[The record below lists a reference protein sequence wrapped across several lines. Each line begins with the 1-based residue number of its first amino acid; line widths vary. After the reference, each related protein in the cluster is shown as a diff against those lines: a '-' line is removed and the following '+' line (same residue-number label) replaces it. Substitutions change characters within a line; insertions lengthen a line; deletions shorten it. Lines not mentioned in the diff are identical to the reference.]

1 MSQGLQLAL
10 EEESEK
16 AREGFRKME
25 SLLEV
30 ARREQAKT
38 AVQLQHLQQQAERDK
53 ERAVEAVELSKAQVT
68 ACCVPLYLFLH
79 ISHACR
85 LSMSW
90 TCVGKSYILFKW
102 SVTY

>member
-1 MSQGLQLAL
+1 MHSYVCVYACTCMCYITLVESVVSGLRSTL

-53 ERAVEAVELSKAQVT
+53 ERAVEAVELSRAQLV
-68 ACCVPLYLFLH
+68 
-79 ISHACR
+79 
-85 LSMSW
+85 MSALMMNEHTW
-90 TCVGKSYILFKW
+90 VI
-102 SVTY
+102 

>member
-1 MSQGLQLAL
+1 MCYITLVESVVSGLRSTL

-53 ERAVEAVELSKAQVT
+53 ERAVEAVELSRAQLV
-68 ACCVPLYLFLH
+68 
-79 ISHACR
+79 
-85 LSMSW
+85 MSALMMNEH
-90 TCVGKSYILFKW
+90 T
-102 SVTY
+102 

>member
-1 MSQGLQLAL
+1 MSL

-16 AREGFRKME
+16 AQEGFRKME

-68 ACCVPLYLFLH
+68 VLVFHYTCFYTFLT
-79 ISHACR
+79 HA
-85 LSMSW
+85 
-90 TCVGKSYILFKW
+90 G
-102 SVTY
+102 

>member
-1 MSQGLQLAL
+1 MFVSQGLQLSL

-68 ACCVPLYLFLH
+68 AFCVPLYLFYTFLMH
-79 ISHACR
+79 
-85 LSMSW
+85 
-90 TCVGKSYILFKW
+90 VG
-102 SVTY
+102 

>member
-1 MSQGLQLAL
+1 M
-10 EEESEK
+10 EEEREK
-16 AREGFRKME
+16 AREGHRKME

-68 ACCVPLYLFLH
+68 LSTSNLSGLH
-79 ISHACR
+79 ILIRMNA
-85 LSMSW
+85 
-90 TCVGKSYILFKW
+90 G
-102 SVTY
+102 